1 MFKRA
6 DSRSIVSL
14 DNLCSHVAESER
26 LDFSSGAR
34 ALDGF
39 EVEMAT
45 IATNATV
52 AVAATNSTANHLGQ
66 R

>member
-1 MFKRA
+1 M
-6 DSRSIVSL
+6 S
-14 DNLCSHVAESER
+14 VAESER

-34 ALDGF
+34 ALGGF